1 MLQNMMRRMVP
12 SKKAKSTLEINVNP
26 DVSLA
31 KWQSYHQEDE
41 EEVVLRKDPKHRKRI
56 VSCPDAADMQLM
68 YKSVDITL
76 LDLKRICE
84 EGEIFLQEGR
94 DSVLSSDKEDK
105 ELFQTEDCSEDDCVS
120 TTTLEDL
127 R

>member
-1 MLQNMMRRMVP
+1 MRRMVP

-31 KWQSYHQEDE
+31 KWQSYHQVDE
-41 EEVVLRKDPKHRKRI
+41 EEVVLRKDPKHRKRT

-84 EGEIFLQEGR
+84 EGEIFLQE

-105 ELFQTEDCSEDDCVS
+105 ELLQTEDCSDDDCAS
-120 TTTLEDL
+120 TTTLEDS